1 MLRKGFSYI
10 ELIVVIG
17 IVSLLSAFSVFS
29 LVGLQTKT
37 SVNVIMSQ
45 VLADIRS
52 QQTRAM
58 AAADNGTTG
67 AGIYFENNKYTLF
80 SGSTFVTGQAGN
92 FVVNLQTPWQ
102 LSAAIPNR
110 TLIFT
115 PGSGEIQSYQ
125 SNAKSITLTH
135 TDSGESATIN
145 LNKYGVTE

>member
-1 MLRKGFSYI
+1 MVKNGFSYI

-37 SVNVIMSQ
+37 SANVIMSQ
-45 VLADIRS
+45 VLGDIRS

-67 AGIYFENNKYTLF
+67 AGVYFENNKYTLF
-80 SGSTFVTGQAGN
+80 SGNTFTADQENN
-92 FVVNLQTPWQ
+92 FVVNLQNPWQ

-110 TLIFT
+110 TLVFL
-115 PGSGEIQSYQ
+115 PGSGEIQNYQ
-125 SNAKSITLTH
+125 STAKSITLTH